1 MSAPRGAEAQDSPAT
16 GHPKADVLS
25 RPTILA
31 RFNIASA
38 LFVGIKRTAFP
49 QCFVVEQKQALAKM
63 QCPRYTQFLNLRPDD
78 QPPRATESD
87 RD

>member
-1 MSAPRGAEAQDSPAT
+1 MSAPRGEEAQDTPAT

-25 RPTILA
+25 RPTILS

-49 QCFVVEQKQALAKM
+49 QCFVVVQKQALAKI
-63 QCPRYTQFLNLRPDD
+63 QCPRIPSF
-78 QPPRATESD
+78 
-87 RD
+87 